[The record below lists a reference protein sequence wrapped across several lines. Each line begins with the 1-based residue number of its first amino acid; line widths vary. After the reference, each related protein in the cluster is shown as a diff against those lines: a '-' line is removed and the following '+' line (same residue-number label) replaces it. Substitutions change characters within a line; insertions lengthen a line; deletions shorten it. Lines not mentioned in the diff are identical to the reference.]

1 MRTCLLLAR
10 CLALRKLLISSG
22 PVAVDHLQQALQ
34 WQYELLRSSSS
45 VKSNTDEELKEDLP
59 KCESVKKDS
68 HLLTTPPST
77 AVCGLMS
84 AEGKP
89 ASLSSF
95 DSGFEG
101 AGSCPVEA
109 CGGREAVEGLSGSS
123 ETRESMRIV
132 LNQPQVHSVGSV
144 FDPEDHREG
153 LDFGSVG
160 NSSRAS
166 IQLAPREPVESL
178 NFEIKVKRS
187 AALPSNPW
195 LSLPVDDLENL
206 YTVTVTPNPTPPK
219 RDLHFPDPLEPCPR
233 SIQPGQCRDQPTQ
246 TEVMSRTQFGGTRNA
261 DWILHSRSS
270 CFEDSELSPM
280 GGILSSTIDVGDK
293 SMCTTEGV
301 PTLLWDSYDLHEQKQ
316 DSVDG

>member
-1 MRTCLLLAR
+1 MRTCRLLLAR
-10 CLALRKLLISSG
+10 CLTLRKLLISSG
-22 PVAVDHLQQALQ
+22 PVAVDHLQRALQ
-34 WQYELLRSSSS
+34 WQYELLRSSHENHSS
-45 VKSNTDEELKEDLP
+45 VKSNTEERNEDLP

-68 HLLTTPPST
+68 HLLTPPST
-77 AVCGLMS
+77 AACGLMS

-109 CGGREAVEGLSGSS
+109 CGGREAVEGLCGTS
-123 ETRESMRIV
+123 ETRESMRT
-132 LNQPQVHSVGSV
+132 LNQPQVHSV
-144 FDPEDHREG
+144 FDPEDHREEFD
-153 LDFGSVG
+153 LGSVG

-195 LSLPVDDLENL
+195 LGLPVDDLENL
-206 YTVTVTPNPTPPK
+206 YTVTVTPNPTPQK
-219 RDLHFPDPLEPCPR
+219 RDLHFPDPLEPCTT
-233 SIQPGQCRDQPTQ
+233 SIQPGQCRDQPTH
-246 TEVMSRTQFGGTRNA
+246 TEVMSRTRFEGTRNA
-261 DWILHSRSS
+261 DWTLHSQSS
-270 CFEDSELSPM
+270 CFEDSELSPI
-280 GGILSSTIDVGDK
+280 GRILSSTIDVGDK

>member
-1 MRTCLLLAR
+1 M
-10 CLALRKLLISSG
+10 
-22 PVAVDHLQQALQ
+22 AVDHLQQALQ
-34 WQYELLRSSSS
+34 WQYELLRSSHANHSS
-45 VKSNTDEELKEDLP
+45 VKSNADEELKEDLP
-59 KCESVKKDS
+59 KSVKKDS

-77 AVCGLMS
+77 AACGLMS

-101 AGSCPVEA
+101 AGNCPVEA

-123 ETRESMRIV
+123 ETREPMRIV
-132 LNQPQVHSVGSV
+132 LNQPQVHSV
-144 FDPEDHREG
+144 FDTEDHREEF
-153 LDFGSVG
+153 DFGSVG

-206 YTVTVTPNPTPPK
+206 YTVTVTPNPTPQK
-219 RDLHFPDPLEPCPR
+219 RDLRFPDPLEPCTAPV
-233 SIQPGQCRDQPTQ
+233 QPGQCRDQPTQ

-261 DWILHSRSS
+261 DWLLQSQSS
-270 CFEDSELSPM
+270 CFEDSELSPI
-280 GGILSSTIDVGDK
+280 GRILSSTIDVGDK
-293 SMCTTEGV
+293 SVCTTEGV

>member
-1 MRTCLLLAR
+1 M
-10 CLALRKLLISSG
+10 
-22 PVAVDHLQQALQ
+22 AVDHLQQALQ
-34 WQYELLRSSSS
+34 WQYELLRSSRENHSS
-45 VKSNTDEELKEDLP
+45 IKSNTDEDLP

-77 AVCGLMS
+77 VLCGLMS

-109 CGGREAVEGLSGSS
+109 CGRREAVEGLSGSS
-123 ETRESMRIV
+123 ETRESMRTV
-132 LNQPQVHSVGSV
+132 LNQPQGHSV
-144 FDPEDHREG
+144 FDSEDHREEF
-153 LDFGSVG
+153 DFSSLG

-206 YTVTVTPNPTPPK
+206 YTVTVTPNPTPQK
-219 RDLHFPDPLEPCPR
+219 RDLHFPDPIEPCTT

-246 TEVMSRTQFGGTRNA
+246 TEVMSRTQFGGTRSA
-261 DWILHSRSS
+261 DWLLHSQSS
-270 CFEDSELSPM
+270 CFEDSELSPI
-280 GGILSSTIDVGDK
+280 GRILSSTIDVGDK
-293 SMCTTEGV
+293 SLCTTEGV